1 MIESIIDYLNAKI
14 ALIGYF
20 DKRYCLT
27 EIKSEG
33 ENTFPVSY
41 SANGD
46 WKKIE
51 IDQHDGVTYWRKSGD
66 VSSSKVEN
74 QYTTD
79 ILYETTFPM
88 RLVAFKRRG
97 DVGAD
102 DQYTADR
109 LVDVI
114 KKQVTFVNET
124 LKSTLKVRKV
134 ESIVTSST
142 TNSADVLADEFDP
155 PFAPDVPFKWS
166 AVSIEVDIMVVGTR
180 DCMDACPT
188 DNDILH
194 GFDFCNQAIVDRLT
208 PTQKTCL
215 EDKICGAGEAAT
227 LDINGAPFT
236 TIPSGDTYDLDVVN
250 SDDDAVGVSSS
261 GDWVIADSTVRNN
274 ATPTWS
280 DTVKAEATITL
291 DQSKMQDSDGST
303 VNADYIPGSQGFMFT
318 ATSCPPC
325 ADADIEVNGVAVGT
339 VASGGTFDQLIQDD
353 AGASVGTSANPSIV
367 ADCVVNNDAGSPTFT
382 QNIQPEQTF
391 SLAQG
396 KMLDSDGAT
405 TVLADYKPNTDGFM
419 FTASACP
426 APSDSYIRPADW
438 IAMPTLSDGD
448 DKIVLLVAVWE
459 NASNFIAL
467 KASTSSGTYTIDWG
481 DGNTT
486 SGIASATQADHVF
499 DFSGLSASTFAYGY
513 RQTIVTITADSGN
526 LTLFSGNGGS
536 GTYHPSK
543 NTAYSTGVLECNIA
557 SQTITNLND
566 MFRSQYSQRFPWL
579 ERFEYIGTCNVTT
592 WQYSF
597 LGSGIK
603 YFKATAP
610 NATTAKSAF
619 STSAIRYL
627 HGKLGSGACDGSSML
642 RTARVITEISS
653 TFDFSGFSKLDYCF
667 YDTEGIGSF
676 GTVDNPIA
684 LKDGVGAPNCF
695 RSAGHLREINI
706 GSGYFSG
713 NIGNFL
719 YHSNMITAIRGL
731 NGTAVTSLTNAF
743 HQAYSLQTLE
753 SSNIAVS
760 FDLSTCNFA
769 TQGLVDIFDDLATAT
784 ATITVTNNPGT
795 SALTPTDIAIATAK
809 GWTVTT

>member
-1 MIESIIDYLNAKI
+1 MIESIIDYLNAKL

-102 DQYTADR
+102 DQYTSDR

-291 DQSKMQDSDGST
+291 DQAKMQDSDGST

-325 ADADIEVNGVAVGT
+325 ADANIEVNGVAVGT
-339 VASGGTFDQLIQDD
+339 VASGGTFDQLVQDD
-353 AGASVGTSANPSIV
+353 LGASIGTSANPSIV
-367 ADCVVNNDAGSPTFT
+367 SDCVVNNDAGSPTFT

-419 FTASACP
+419 FTASACTP
-426 APSDSYIRPADW
+426 CVSRAWVRNPDW
-438 IAMPTLSDGD
+438 LAMPSLVDGD
-448 DKIVLLVAVWE
+448 NIIYILSAVKDLV
-459 NASNFIAL
+459 NNFFAFT
-467 KASTSSGTYTIDWG
+467 ST
-481 DGNTT
+481 TT
-486 SGIASATQADHVF
+486 SGDYTVDLYN
-499 DFSGLSASTFAYGY
+499 DGT
-513 RQTIVTITADSGN
+513 TITTHASGSQANFN
-526 LTLFSGNGGS
+526 LDYSKGTDEITTDGNAYKQVITKITGNFLYPSFYAKHSSISNAAMSGILS
-536 GTYHPSK
+536 VK
-543 NTAYSTGVLECNIA
+543 MA
-557 SQTITNLND
+557 SQTANKMQNFLLSNGTNVRHN
-566 MFRSQYSQRFPWL
+566 RL
-579 ERFEYIGTCNVTT
+579 EEFEYVGTCNVTNIT
-592 WQYSF
+592 NLVMSSVGVGKVTGNFSAVTGLQTSF
-597 LGSGIK
+597 R
-603 YFKATAP
+603 
-610 NATTAKSAF
+610 
-619 STSAIRYL
+619 STSNINFDDMQINPSAGFYRQTFVSSAIEAIFNQDFFK
-627 HGKLGSGACDGSSML
+627 GATDFNQTFSGAAWLKYMGTPSTPLDFTGGVAMTQGFINCGALIHAYFQNCVPTSLSGTFQSCQSL
-642 RTARVITEISS
+642 QIISS
-653 TFDFSGFSKLDYCF
+653 IDCT
-667 YDTEGIGSF
+667 
-676 GTVDNPIA
+676 N
-684 LKDGVGAPNCF
+684 
-695 RSAGHLREINI
+695 
-706 GSGYFSG
+706 
-713 NIGNFL
+713 
-719 YHSNMITAIRGL
+719 
-731 NGTAVTSLTNAF
+731 LTNATNAF
-743 HQAYSLQTLE
+743 KYCYSLETLE
-753 SSNIAVS
+753 ISNMGIS
-760 FDLSTCNFA
+760 FSLEDCNFNQA
-769 TQGLVDIFDDLATAT
+769 GLVNVFNDLPSAT
-784 ATITVTNNPGT
+784 ATITVTDNPGVVD
-795 SALTPTDIAIATAK
+795 LTAADLLIATNK